1 MSRKTIKTSE
11 GRRFTVVLEKEDV
24 GGYSVRCVEISQAIS
39 QGETRE
45 EALSNIKEAIE
56 LVLDYLEEK
65 AKQHKGK
72 KFEFAEI
79 VVR

>member
-1 MSRKTIKTSE
+1 MIKTSK
-11 GRRFTVVLEKEDV
+11 GRRFTVVLEKEDI
-24 GGYSVRCVEISQAIS
+24 GGYSVRCVEIPEAIS

-56 LVLDYLEEK
+56 LVLDSLEEK

-72 KFEFAEI
+72 KVEFAE
-79 VVR
+79 VVV

>member
-1 MSRKTIKTSE
+1 MKR
-11 GRRFTVVLEKEDV
+11 VL
-24 GGYSVRCVEISQAIS
+24 S

-56 LVLDYLEEK
+56 LVLNYLEEK

-72 KFEFAEI
+72 KLEFAE
-79 VVR
+79 VVV